1 MSYYAFLIKLINVTK
16 KIGDLI
22 MKCVILA
29 NGDYG
34 NVDSCKWLV
43 NEADII
49 LCADGGANYAYK
61 MGVIPAYIV
70 GDMDSILPQVRDYYK
85 EQGVE
90 FRKYPQRKDFTDTQL
105 ILALAEEL
113 NANEIVF
120 LGSLGKRLDHTLSN
134 LYCGGELALKG
145 KKVWHYTADYAAYL
159 VSAEITISG
168 EVGDIVSVLVLT
180 DQARGVDEE
189 GFEYSLKNVIL
200 EKWNPYA
207 ISNVLAKNEGV
218 IRVRDGLLLV
228 IHYHG

>member
-1 MSYYAFLIKLINVTK
+1 
-16 KIGDLI
+16 

-34 NVDSCKWLV
+34 NIDSYKWLLK
-43 NEADII
+43 ETDII

-61 MGVIPAYIV
+61 MGITPAYIV
-70 GDMDSILPQVRDYYK
+70 GDMDSIHPPVVDYYK

-90 FRKYPQRKDFTDTQL
+90 FRRYPQRKDFTDTQL

-113 NANEIVF
+113 NAREIVF

-145 KKVWHYTADYAAYL
+145 KKVWHYTANYAAYL
-159 VSAEITISG
+159 VNKEITISG
-168 EVGDIVSVLVLT
+168 EVGDIVSVLALT
-180 DQARGVDEE
+180 DEAQGVYEE
-189 GFEYSLKNVIL
+189 GFEYPLKNVIL
-200 EKWNPYA
+200 KKWNPYA

-218 IRVRDGLLLV
+218 IRVGEGLLLV
-228 IHYHG
+228 IHYHGLLRK

>member
-70 GDMDSILPQVRDYYK
+70 GDMDSILPQVIDYYK

-90 FRKYPQRKDFTDTQL
+90 FRRYPQRKDFTDTQL

-145 KKVWHYTADYAAYL
+145 KKVWHYTANYSAYL
-159 VSAEITISG
+159 VSAEITICG

-207 ISNVLAKNEGV
+207 ISNILAKNEGV
-218 IRVRDGLLLV
+218 IRVKDGLLLV

>member
-1 MSYYAFLIKLINVTK
+1 
-16 KIGDLI
+16 

-34 NVDSCKWLV
+34 NIDSYKWLLK
-43 NEADII
+43 ETDII

-61 MGVIPAYIV
+61 MGITPAYIV
-70 GDMDSILPQVRDYYK
+70 GDMDSIHPPVVDYYK

-90 FRKYPQRKDFTDTQL
+90 FRRYPQRKDFTDTQL

-113 NANEIVF
+113 NASEIVF

-145 KKVWHYTADYAAYL
+145 KKVWHYTANYAAYL
-159 VSAEITISG
+159 VNKGITISG
-168 EVGDIVSVLVLT
+168 QVGDIVSVLALT
-180 DQARGVDEE
+180 DEAQGVYEE
-189 GFEYSLKNVIL
+189 GFEYPLKNVIL
-200 EKWNPYA
+200 KKWNPYA

-218 IRVRDGLLLV
+218 IRVGEGLLLV
-228 IHYHG
+228 IHYYGLLRK

>member
-1 MSYYAFLIKLINVTK
+1 
-16 KIGDLI
+16 

-34 NVDSCKWLV
+34 NIDSYKWLLK
-43 NEADII
+43 ETDII

-61 MGVIPAYIV
+61 MGITPAYIV
-70 GDMDSILPQVRDYYK
+70 GDMDSIHPPVVDYYK

-90 FRKYPQRKDFTDTQL
+90 FRRYPQRKDFTDTQL

-113 NANEIVF
+113 NAREIVF

-145 KKVWHYTADYAAYL
+145 KKVWHYTANYAAYL
-159 VSAEITISG
+159 VNKGITISG
-168 EVGDIVSVLVLT
+168 QVGDIVSVLALT
-180 DQARGVDEE
+180 DEAQGVYEE
-189 GFEYSLKNVIL
+189 GFEYPLKNVIL
-200 EKWNPYA
+200 KKWNPYA

-218 IRVRDGLLLV
+218 IRVGEGLLLV
-228 IHYHG
+228 IHYHGLLRK

>member
-1 MSYYAFLIKLINVTK
+1 
-16 KIGDLI
+16 

-34 NVDSCKWLV
+34 NIDSYKWLLK
-43 NEADII
+43 EADII

-61 MGVIPAYIV
+61 MGITPAYIV
-70 GDMDSILPQVRDYYK
+70 GDMDSIHPPVVDYYK

-90 FRKYPQRKDFTDTQL
+90 FRRYPQRKDFTDTQL

-113 NANEIVF
+113 NASEIVF

-145 KKVWHYTADYAAYL
+145 KKVWHYTANYAAYL
-159 VSAEITISG
+159 VNKGITISG
-168 EVGDIVSVLVLT
+168 QVGDIVSVLALT
-180 DQARGVDEE
+180 DEAQGVYEE
-189 GFEYSLKNVIL
+189 GFEYPLKNVIL
-200 EKWNPYA
+200 KKWNPYA

-218 IRVRDGLLLV
+218 IRVGEGLLLV
-228 IHYHG
+228 IHYYGLLRK